1 MSALILRNRFQGN
14 TTLIEN
20 EFIDNYMASA
30 NGEYVKVYLL
40 LLRHLNNPCVSLSI
54 SYMADYLENTEGD
67 IVRALKYW
75 EKEGLMTLEYDEARN
90 VIGVEVGRAPSRNT
104 SFSPGPQSDARG
116 HVPSDAKTRPASQ
129 DTIHFLQPD
138 APAAANAE
146 AVSAAGF
153 SLQAYPGE
161 CPSDIPR
168 VSGKSEDPA
177 PARHT
182 ENRKELKQIL
192 FVAEQYMGKPLSH
205 TEMESITYFYEN
217 LGFSADL
224 IDYLI
229 EYCVENGHKSMAYI
243 QKVAL
248 SWADAHITSVEQAR
262 NTSALYNK
270 TCYSILNAYG
280 IKGRGP
286 AAPELA
292 YIHKWTEDQAFDL
305 EMILE
310 AISRTM
316 KAIHQPSFEYTDR
329 ILENW
334 HCRKVHTLSDV
345 RMLDD
350 AFAKDKMNTRKSASV
365 QPGRQGSS
373 SAAKTCQFEEHT
385 YNMDELTKS
394 LLQSS

>member
-75 EKEGLMTLEYDEARN
+75 EKEGLMTLEYDEAQN
-90 VIGVEVGRAPSRNT
+90 VIGVEMGRAPSRNT
-104 SFSPGPQSDARG
+104 SFSHSSHNDSGGHILSGAEAR
-116 HVPSDAKTRPASQ
+116 RASQ
-129 DTIHFLQPD
+129 DTIRFLQPD
-138 APAAANAE
+138 TLAAANAE
-146 AVSAAGF
+146 AVSAAGL
-153 SLQAYPGE
+153 S
-161 CPSDIPR
+161 
-168 VSGKSEDPA
+168 SGKNKDTT

-192 FVAEQYMGKPLSH
+192 FVAEQYMGKPLNH
-205 TEMESITYFYEN
+205 TEMESITYFYET

-262 NTSALYNK
+262 STSALYNK

-292 YIHKWTEDQAFDL
+292 YIRKWTESQAFDL

-350 AFAKDKMNTRKSASV
+350 AFAKDKMNTKKSTSV
-365 QPGRQGSS
+365 QSSRQGVSS
-373 SAAKTCQFEEHT
+373 VANACQFEEHT
-385 YNMDELTKS
+385 YNMDELTRN